1 MNASSIQEQI
11 RITEAELAALKAER
25 AQVVDAARVTAAQA
39 DAILART
46 DKAVSDGLD
55 DGTSSARRI
64 RDERQDAHAVKSRAQ
79 AAVTAWDRDNA
90 SICRRMQER
99 INDLRKSLPHA
110 EHEEQAAPQLERA
123 IATARTRLVDA
134 IGSRDDAGQNLAQ
147 VEQRLS
153 EAHGLVDAEIDRVHG
168 LAELNA
174 KRESLRADAFV
185 KGHPVDRD
193 RMARLDAK
201 VSEVESQIE
210 AAREHAEGARA
221 AISTLEGLADRA
233 AATLERAKQQV
244 HEAEQG
250 GYAAVRAQAVRQFN
264 TQVHAMRDTLLTLE
278 AVDGELGVNLCAA
291 LHDRGLHS
299 VTIDGQLAKPDW
311 LHSITQRPDSYRAA
325 VAAEKARILQGENAE
340 I

>member
-1 MNASSIQEQI
+1 
-11 RITEAELAALKAER
+11 
-25 AQVVDAARVTAAQA
+25 
-39 DAILART
+39 
-46 DKAVSDGLD
+46 
-55 DGTSSARRI
+55 
-64 RDERQDAHAVKSRAQ
+64 
-79 AAVTAWDRDNA
+79 
-90 SICRRMQER
+90 MQER

-110 EHEEQAAPQLERA
+110 EHEEQTAPQLERA

-134 IGSRDDAGQNLAQ
+134 IGSRDDAGQNLDQ

-193 RMARLDAK
+193 RMTRLDAK

-221 AISTLEGLADRA
+221 AISTLEGLVDRA

-244 HEAEQG
+244 HEAEQAV
-250 GYAAVRAQAVRQFN
+250 YVAVRAQAVRRFN
-264 TQVHAMRDTLLTLE
+264 TQVLGMRDTLLTLE
-278 AVDGELGVNLCAA
+278 AVDGELGVKLCAA
-291 LHDRGLHS
+291 LHDRGLHT
-299 VTIDGQLAKPDW
+299 VTIDGQLAKPEW
-311 LHSITQRPDSYRAA
+311 LHPVTQRPDSYRAA
-325 VAAEKARILQGENAE
+325 VAAEKAHIVQGENAE